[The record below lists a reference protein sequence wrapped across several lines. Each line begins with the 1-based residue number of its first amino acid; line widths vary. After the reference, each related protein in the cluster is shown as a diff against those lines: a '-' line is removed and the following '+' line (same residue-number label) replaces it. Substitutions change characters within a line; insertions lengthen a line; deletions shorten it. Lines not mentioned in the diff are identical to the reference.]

1 MSIKNKEPL
10 PELSSR
16 LVRAFFD
23 CRKCVTRAFSAPY
36 YNKEGTEKNS

>member
-1 MSIKNKEPL
+1 MSIKNKESL
-10 PELSSR
+10 PDIIQSSGKG
-16 LVRAFFD
+16 FFD